1 VPTIDPGQIEAE
13 WAAREK
19 RIHGELVKEGMR
31 RHPDNLE
38 RAYQWAYDQ
47 IHQIKNPPV
56 IDNFAPVKYEG
67 TI

>member
-1 VPTIDPGQIEAE
+1 MPTIDPKQLKDMWVAQD
-13 WAAREK
+13 K